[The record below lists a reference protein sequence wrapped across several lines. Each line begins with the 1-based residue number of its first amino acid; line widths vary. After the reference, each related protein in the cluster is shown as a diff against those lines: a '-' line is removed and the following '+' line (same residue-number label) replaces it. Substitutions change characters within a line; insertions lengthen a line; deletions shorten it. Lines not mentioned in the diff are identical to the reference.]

1 MLRGTSFSMTNHT
14 LALEVDLNA
23 EQAIRSLS
31 NLDSKRRSNQNRELF
46 HIRIYGRDFC
56 DRDFILAGVEAHE
69 DQTQELITAWY
80 KLPEQAL
87 QVKVH
92 FINDREDTLRILFQV
107 RDDYKQGVPYKAAL
121 RLPLLSRLEQDGDG
135 DLLMAPGC
143 QFRSLSGKKVL
154 MPLRDYQYSSD
165 IRPPLVLLG
174 QDKNHGFSITFPSFS
189 DLNNAGCCQNQN
201 KFLAMIE
208 EERVIR
214 EDEILI
220 APDASFN
227 DTVELLITGLRRGW
241 PEAFDRYRDFW
252 AQNYDFSEYER
263 KDLQW
268 FYETAIHNFV
278 FFYGKEGFDRSKEE
292 IDVEGLLRQGEDFG
306 GYDTVTIWNQY
317 PRLGIDRRSQWAFHD
332 DFPGGRAALRKAVDQ
347 FHAHGVRVLF
357 PFIPW
362 DRNEAESTESM
373 GDELARIA
381 RDTDLDGFHLDTLQ
395 TLPYSMREKL
405 DQVRPGIVLETQA
418 HPMKK
423 RTMEYITTSWDEFW
437 SADPMP
443 EVDVFR
449 FMHPRHAAPVI
460 GRWLRMQDKDT
471 LIKRAEFGGA
481 SIVIWQD
488 IFGRWMPYNQAQKQ
502 RIARWKR
509 IFLDHLE
516 IYMGLN
522 PIPLYPTGVQ
532 PVYCNVF
539 QDDGGQK
546 QIYAFYNDSDRVQ
559 EVKDLKLWRFSA
571 GQAEMIL
578 GEGTAQLSGGRLN
591 VSIQPGEGLH
601 VLVSA
606 I

>member
-347 FHAHGVRVLF
+347 FHARGVRVLL
-357 PFIPW
+357 PYIPW
-362 DRNEAESTESM
+362 DQGYTESTQSM
-373 GDELARIA
+373 GDEFAKLIA
-381 RDTDLDGFHLDTLQ
+381 DTDADGYQLDTMYDLPYDFRAKCDAVKPGVLLQ
-395 TLPYSMREKL
+395 T
-405 DQVRPGIVLETQA
+405 QF
-418 HPMKK
+418 HPAKNHPIEFL
-423 RTMEYITTSWDEFW
+423 TSSWDEFW
-437 SADPMP
+437 RQEPMP
-443 EVDVFR
+443 EVDVLR
-449 FMHPRHAAPVI
+449 FLLPQHLAPQI
-460 GRWLRMQDKDT
+460 SRWSRFEDKT
-471 LIKRAEFGGA
+471 LLIQRAVFGGA
-481 SIVIWQD
+481 PLVIWQD
-488 IFGRWMPYNQAQKQ
+488 VFGRWMPYSQEQKAM
-502 RIARWKR
+502 IKTWKNTYLKYR
-509 IFLDHLE
+509 D
-516 IYMGLN
+516 IYQGPR
-522 PIPLYPTGVQ
+522 PIPLYTTWDRGIF
-532 PVYCNVF
+532 CNVF
-539 QDDGGQK
+539 SDAGGRRL
-546 QIYAFYNDSDRVQ
+546 IYSFFNEDKCEHDTAV
-559 EVKDLKLWRFSA
+559 ELWRP
-571 GQAEMIL
+571 
-578 GEGTAQLSGGRLN
+578 GTRVKEIFGSSSPEIRDGRLHLRIPPRQ
-591 VSIQPGEGLH
+591 VVQ
-601 VLVSA
+601 VLVEA
-606 I
+606 T